1 MQLLNP
7 MGINNLS
14 NNYLLGIP
22 NVGNRKCIHVGDEWA
37 VYFQVE
43 LNGTITSY
51 HDNKKLSK

>member
-1 MQLLNP
+1 

-51 HDNKKLSK
+51 HDNKNLPK